1 MNPYQPYGQMM
12 PGFGFRNPMYQQPA
26 VAPQQAQALQQASVT
41 YVTGMGPVDAA
52 QAPFDGTPLFFY
64 DTAADT
70 VYIKQFDSNNGTA
83 PVTVY
88 RADRKATPPQYATV
102 DMLSALEKRLE
113 DIAGMIP
120 QEPVRHPRT
129 ARREVDPE

>member
-1 MNPYQPYGQMM
+1 MNPYNPYGA
-12 PGFGFRNPMYQQPA
+12 PGYGFRAPMYQQPA
-26 VAPQQAQALQQASVT
+26 AVPQQPIQQGTVT

-70 VYIKQFDSNNGTA
+70 VYVKQFDSSNGTA

-88 RADRKATPPQYATV
+88 RTERKVVQQYATV
-102 DMLSALEKRLE
+102 EMLDGL
-113 DIAGMIP
+113 
-120 QEPVRHPRT
+120 
-129 ARREVDPE
+129 ARRVEEMAAMLATKRKTAKEADAE

>member
-1 MNPYQPYGQMM
+1 MFPNQPMYGM
-12 PGFGFRNPMYQQPA
+12 PGYGFRNPMFQQPA
-26 VAPQQAQALQQASVT
+26 APQQPALQQASVT

-70 VYIKQFDSNNGTA
+70 VYIKQFDSSNGTA

-88 RADRKATPPQYATV
+88 RTERKVIQQYATV
-102 DMLSALEKRLE
+102 EMLDGL
-113 DIAGMIP
+113 
-120 QEPVRHPRT
+120 
-129 ARREVDPE
+129 ARRVEEMSAMLAPRRKPAKEADAE